1 MHRPFL
7 HKSTPRSKT
16 SDALYSF
23 DWRGVRAS
31 RYGYPLIRFSRF
43 HVHPVQSG
51 KSKSE
56 VILLQLLSAP
66 QHSGVGTVCCLIPSE
81 WKKPGFCL
89 QVARL
94 EF

>member
-56 VILLQLLSAP
+56 VILLQLHRVFQELA
-66 QHSGVGTVCCLIPSE
+66 E
-81 WKKPGFCL
+81 
-89 QVARL
+89 RL
-94 EF
+94 TSFRR